1 MQRRTGRAQERTLLW
16 QNVCNHLST
25 SRIGSWR
32 ICEKDSVSLVSR
44 HPGGR
49 HRNDLLG
56 QCAQCAVHPVVFDG
70 SATAAD
76 AAAAVSGDA
85 AFFAADSLGA
95 EPVFEHADFA
105 NPVQH
110 AGPILAGSFIAIAF
124 EQHAS
129 EQHAGPVR
137 TAAGFASSV
146 IADAFGSA
154 AIFFDSGHD
163 QS

>member
-1 MQRRTGRAQERTLLW
+1 MQRLGGRTQEGTFLW

-56 QCAQCAVHPVVFDG
+56 QCAQRAVHPVVLDAVVFDG
-70 SATAAD
+70 PATAAD

-85 AFFAADSLGA
+85 ALFAADSDC
-95 EPVFEHADFA
+95 AD
-105 NPVQH
+105 PVQH
-110 AGPILAGSFIAIAF
+110 AGPILAGSVIAIAF

-137 TAAGFASSV
+137 AAAGFASSV
-146 IADAFGSA
+146 ADAFGTA
-154 AIFFDSGHD
+154 AGFFDSGHD
-163 QS
+163 RS